1 MATAPQYLTVDDFKR
16 QYGHENGWEYWFGKA
31 VQKAIPT
38 WAHAIL
44 QPLIAELIRQ
54 AGYVTG
60 CEVDL
65 RASPDW
71 RPRPDVAFVL
81 TREGRY
87 PNILD
92 IAVEILSDDESRY
105 ILEKCRN
112 YEKVGIAQIFV
123 LDPETHTIYQ
133 WNKGLVERSDLQLA
147 NGVTISG
154 ETIRQ
159 EFDRRMNA

>member
-1 MATAPQYLTVDDFKR
+1 MATAPQHLTLDDFER
-16 QYGHENGWEYWFGKA
+16 RNGHENGWEYWFGKA
-31 VQKAIPT
+31 VQKPMPT

-44 QPLIAELIRQ
+44 QQLIAELIRQ

-60 CEVDL
+60 PEVDL

-71 RPRPDVAFVL
+71 RPRPDVSCVR

-87 PNILD
+87 PSMLD
-92 IAVEILSDDESRY
+92 IAVEILSDDKGRY

-123 LDPETHTIYQ
+123 LDPETHAIYE
-133 WNKGLVERSDLQLA
+133 WNKGLVERSDLPLA
-147 NGVTISG
+147 NGVTLAG
-154 ETIRQ
+154 ETIWE

>member
-1 MATAPQYLTVDDFKR
+1 M
-16 QYGHENGWEYWFGKA
+16 
-31 VQKAIPT
+31 
-38 WAHAIL
+38 
-44 QPLIAELIRQ
+44 
-54 AGYVTG
+54 
-60 CEVDL
+60 
-65 RASPDW
+65 
-71 RPRPDVAFVL
+71 L